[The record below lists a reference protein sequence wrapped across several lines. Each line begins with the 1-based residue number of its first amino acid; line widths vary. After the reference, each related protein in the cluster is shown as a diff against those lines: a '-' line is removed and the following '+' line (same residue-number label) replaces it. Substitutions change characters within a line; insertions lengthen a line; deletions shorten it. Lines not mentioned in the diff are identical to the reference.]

1 MWRSQILLL
10 ICVVALGVGAT
21 TATSGLSKAACTPGP
36 RTIRGV
42 QVQVF
47 CGPATATIRLGG
59 RTIRIRQG
67 QCGPNVSGY
76 FSVRVGIFTFI
87 PSRST
92 YTWFAAYVAGD
103 RGRTY
108 RNQKVVFE
116 YGGRHF
122 QVWPNTVKLT
132 AAPYTTPSRGTF
144 AGRTDTGQ
152 TVSGSFTC

>member
-1 MWRSQILLL
+1 MWRSHILLV
-10 ICVVALGVGAT
+10 ICALALGVGAT
-21 TATSGLSKAACTPGP
+21 TAVSALSRAACIPGP
-36 RTIRGV
+36 KMIRGV
-42 QVQVF
+42 HVQVF

-87 PSRST
+87 PSRSK
-92 YTWFAAYVAGD
+92 YTWFAAYVGGD

-108 RNQKVVFE
+108 RNQKVAFE

-122 QVWPNTVKLT
+122 PVWPNTVRLK
-132 AAPYTTPSRGTF
+132 AAPYAIPSGGTF
-144 AGRTDTGQ
+144 AGRTNTGQ
-152 TVSGSFTC
+152 SVSGSFKC